1 MPAFHPTSLRSRL
14 SRHADSSRLAAI
26 VLSGVL
32 LAALLAALLLPGQ
45 LYAQTTTHVVT
56 PGETLSTIAEQYGT
70 TEAALMELNAIDE
83 PDRIIVGQSLLVP
96 MLAPLATAG
105 PGQHSVAPGET
116 LSEIAKQYG
125 ITLDALMAANGIDN
139 PDNVYSGQLLDI
151 PGLDSAGGS
160 PASDQDAAP
169 EEVPDTYTVADG
181 DTLTAIARRFGLAA
195 ETLRTLNN
203 IGDADSIYSGQVL
216 ILTEQ
221 AMPEASDTSTPDPAP
236 TATEMAAPAAVTP
249 DITDVP
255 TTYTVQPGDTLS
267 AIAKRFNLD
276 LATFRDINGIG
287 DADSILVGQTLRL
300 ATATPPAEETSPP
313 IAVETPIAEGGE
325 ATDLPAPA
333 VEAPIERSGNPLGSL
348 NRTYTIRPGD
358 TLGLIALR
366 TSVDADSL
374 RRLNNFDSLNAP
386 LSAGRQLLLP
396 ATGDELRPRTLAR
409 EHRVEPGE
417 TLSQIAANYGVSLG
431 ALLQANRI
439 ADPNAVFP
447 GQPLLIPSVAD
458 SDASGR
464 PLTPIG
470 PPRSG
475 FYYYTVQP
483 GDTMSTIAKALNT
496 TMLAIQTYNDLPNTE
511 TVYNGMELKIPYGP
525 PPLDL
530 TLPPVPISGTRFVVS
545 LSRQQC
551 WVYQGERL
559 LYAWPCSTG
568 AGERRTKAGNYA
580 VQSKI
585 LNAKSNVWRL
595 DMPYWLGIY
604 DVGPYENGVH
614 GLPVAWQT
622 GKKIWSGL
630 IGQPATFG
638 CAMLNDTDASTL
650 YRLAYLGM
658 PVHVIN

>member
-1 MPAFHPTSLRSRL
+1 LPIPNPTVITPRRY
-14 SRHADSSRLAAI
+14 ADTWPGRFTTLLLGGVFAI
-26 VLSGVL
+26 
-32 LAALLAALLLPGQ
+32 ALLLLPARTH
-45 LYAQTTTHVVT
+45 AQTTTHIVA

-70 TEAALMELNAIDE
+70 TEAALMALNDIAE

-96 MLAPLATAG
+96 NLVPLPTAG

-125 ITLDALMAANGIDN
+125 VDLAALMAANRIDN
-139 PDNVYSGQLLDI
+139 PDSVYSGQVLDI
-151 PGLDSAGGS
+151 PGQASTPSQPESSEQDTGQAAQPGSAS
-160 PASDQDAAP
+160 
-169 EEVPDTYTVADG
+169 DTYTVAEG
-181 DTLTAIARRFGLAA
+181 DTLTAIARRFGLTP
-195 ETLRTLNN
+195 ETLRALNS
-203 IGDADSIYSGQVL
+203 IGDADSIYAGQVL
-216 ILTEQ
+216 TLVQ
-221 AMPEASDTSTPDPAP
+221 P
-236 TATEMAAPAAVTP
+236 AAPAATATP
-249 DITDVP
+249 SPEPSPAGTATPVP
-255 TTYTVQPGDTLS
+255 ATATPESPATYTVQAGDTLS
-267 AIAKRFNLD
+267 AIARRFNLD
-276 LATFRDINGIG
+276 LATLRAINGIG
-287 DADSILVGQTLRL
+287 DADTILVGQTIQL
-300 ATATPPAEETSPP
+300 AAATPPTEEASPP
-313 IAVETPIAEGGE
+313 TAVETPVAENGE
-325 ATDLPAPA
+325 ATDAPAPT
-333 VEAPIERSGNPLGSL
+333 VEAPIERSGDPLGSL

-366 TSVDADSL
+366 TGVDADSL
-374 RRLNNFDSLNAP
+374 RRLNRFDSLNAG

-409 EHRVEPGE
+409 EHRVAPGE
-417 TLSQIAANYGVSLG
+417 SLSQIAASYGVSLG

-447 GQPLLIPSVAD
+447 GQALLIPSVAD
-458 SDASGR
+458 GENSGR
-464 PLTPIG
+464 PITPIG

-496 TMLAIQTYNDLPNTE
+496 TMLAIQTYNNLPNSE

-525 PPLDL
+525 PPLAL

-559 LYAWPCSTG
+559 LHSWPCSTG

-585 LNAKSNVWRL
+585 LNAKSNIWRL

-650 YRLAYLGM
+650 FRLAYLGM